1 MTGNILIL
9 WAVWGVFVLLVLA
22 LKVYS
27 DRLSRDE
34 DDQLVL
40 DEAFA
45 HVKNQQAAMMEKV
58 HRIEPVRNVALGLL
72 GIMTLV
78 ILGYYAVDI
87 INQFK

>member
-1 MTGNILIL
+1 
-9 WAVWGVFVLLVLA
+9 
-22 LKVYS
+22 
-27 DRLSRDE
+27 
-34 DDQLVL
+34 
-40 DEAFA
+40 
-45 HVKNQQAAMMEKV
+45 MMEKV